1 MAKKVPYP
9 FEKLIFHFKPENLSM
24 EGGTIE
30 TAIFQEPKLLEY
42 TLKFPKGFGFP
53 QELLNVIN
61 SDDEITLKI
70 SQKHSDKNE
79 VVFTGLSSAFY
90 SRFNLENSV
99 EKRINSIN
107 TFRFQI
113 MLEQQAI
120 ISLVSVL
127 ETFIKSVQT
136 DHNQNKK
143 IYHYF
148 TDVMK
153 QLNKCEIARN
163 DLELLKDDKLYS
175 RTKEIIDY
183 SFNLRNLYV
192 HNGGIIDELFLKK
205 YKNVLDKNKLGL
217 LLRLDYADYAV
228 IRQWL
233 SFFIQEICR
242 VVEGYNEVW
251 TDYLLSTG
259 IVLPDTRLI
268 LKTKEKDE
276 FIISLEDGGELKGIY
291 EDEIKTKIAENK
303 PVNDK
308 RTYRFQLDLGELIKK
323 RGSPQD

>member
-1 MAKKVPYP
+1 MTKKVPYP
-9 FEKLIFHFKPENLSM
+9 LEKLVFHLKPENLSM

-53 QELLNVIN
+53 QELAKIIN

-70 SQKHSDKNE
+70 SEKHSDKNE
-79 VVFTGLSSAFY
+79 VIFTGLSSTLY
-90 SRFNLENSV
+90 SRFNSDNSIEN
-99 EKRINSIN
+99 RINSIN

-113 MLEQQAI
+113 MLEQQSI

-136 DHNQNKK
+136 DHDQNKK

-153 QLNKCEIARN
+153 QLKKCDITRN
-163 DLELLKDDKLYS
+163 DLKLLNDDKIYS

-205 YKNVLDKNKLGL
+205 YKNKIDENKIRL
-217 LLRLDYADYAV
+217 LTRLDYTDYDV

-242 VVEGYNEVW
+242 VVEGYNNVW

-259 IVLPDTRLI
+259 ILLPDTNLI
-268 LKTKEKDE
+268 LKMEDKEE
-276 FIISLEDGGELKGIY
+276 HNISLEDGVELTGIY
-291 EDEIKTKIAENK
+291 EDEIENKSFEDK

-308 RTYRFQLDLGELIKK
+308 RSYKFQLDLGKLIEKK
-323 RGSPQD
+323 ISK

>member
-9 FEKLIFHFKPENLSM
+9 LEKLIFHFKPENLSM

-53 QELLNVIN
+53 QELVKIIN
-61 SDDEITLKI
+61 SNNDEITLKI
-70 SQKHSDKNE
+70 FQKHSDKNE
-79 VVFTGLSSAFY
+79 VIFTGLSSTFY
-90 SRFNLENSV
+90 SRFNSENSI
-99 EKRINSIN
+99 EKRINDIN

-113 MLEQQAI
+113 MLEQQSI

-127 ETFIKSVQT
+127 ETFLKSVQT

-153 QLNKCEIARN
+153 QLKKCGITKN
-163 DLELLKDDKLYS
+163 DLELLNDDKIYS

-205 YKNVLDKNKLGL
+205 YKNKIDENKIKL
-217 LLRLDYADYAV
+217 LIRLSYTDYEA

-242 VVEGYNEVW
+242 VVEGYNNVW

-259 IVLPDTRLI
+259 IILPDTKLI
-268 LKTKEKDE
+268 LKTKEKEDY
-276 FIISLEDGGELKGIY
+276 IISLEDGVELIGTYK
-291 EDEIKTKIAENK
+291 DEIENK
-303 PVNDK
+303 IVKDKSVNDK
-308 RTYRFQLDLGELIKK
+308 KTYRFQLDLGKLIEKNISK
-323 RGSPQD
+323 

>member
-1 MAKKVPYP
+1 MTEKMPYP
-9 FEKLIFHFKPENLSM
+9 LEKLSFHFKPENLSM

-42 TLKFPKGFGFP
+42 TFKFPKGFEFP
-53 QELLNVIN
+53 PELVKIIN
-61 SDDEITLKI
+61 PDDELTLKV
-70 SQKHSDKNE
+70 SQKKSNKNE
-79 VVFTGLSSAFY
+79 VIFTGLSSSFY
-90 SRFNLENSV
+90 SRFNLDNSI

-113 MLEQQAI
+113 MLEQQSI

-127 ETFIKSVQT
+127 ETFIKSVQS

-153 QLNKCEIARN
+153 QLKMCDITRN
-163 DLELLKDDKLYS
+163 DLNLLNDDKIYS

-192 HNGGIIDELFLKK
+192 HNGGIVDELFLKK
-205 YKNVLDKNKLGL
+205 YKNKIDKNKIGSLI
-217 LLRLDYADYAV
+217 RLNHADYNI

-242 VVEGYNEVW
+242 IMEGYNNVW

-259 IVLPDTRLI
+259 ILVPDTKLI
-268 LKTKEKDE
+268 LKNEEKDE
-276 FIISLEDGGELKGIY
+276 FIISLEDGVELIGIH
-291 EDEIKTKIAENK
+291 EDEIKNKIVEDK

-308 RTYRFQLDLGELIKK
+308 RTYRFQLDLEKLIEKEISK
-323 RGSPQD
+323 

>member
-1 MAKKVPYP
+1 MTKKVLYP
-9 FEKLIFHFKPENLSM
+9 LEKLVFHFKPENLSM

-53 QELLNVIN
+53 QELAKIIN
-61 SDDEITLKI
+61 SDDKITLKV
-70 SQKHSDKNE
+70 SEKHSDKNE
-79 VVFTGLSSAFY
+79 VIFTGLSSTFY
-90 SRFNLENSV
+90 SRFNSDNSIEN
-99 EKRINSIN
+99 RINSIN

-113 MLEQQAI
+113 MLEQQSI

-136 DHNQNKK
+136 DHDQNKK

-153 QLNKCEIARN
+153 QLKKCDITRN
-163 DLELLKDDKLYS
+163 DLELLNDDKIYS

-205 YKNVLDKNKLGL
+205 YKNKIDENKIRL
-217 LLRLDYADYAV
+217 LIRLDYTDYNV

-242 VVEGYNEVW
+242 VVEGYNNVW

-259 IVLPDTRLI
+259 ILLPDTNLV
-268 LKTKEKDE
+268 LKTEDKEE
-276 FIISLEDGGELKGIY
+276 YIISLEDGVELTGIY
-291 EDEIKTKIAENK
+291 EDEIENKSVEDK

-308 RTYRFQLDLGELIKK
+308 RTYRFQLDLGKLMKK
-323 RGSPQD
+323 NI

>member
-1 MAKKVPYP
+1 MTKKVPYP
-9 FEKLIFHFKPENLSM
+9 LEKLVFHLKPENLSM

-53 QELLNVIN
+53 QELAKIIN

-70 SQKHSDKNE
+70 SEKHSDKNE
-79 VVFTGLSSAFY
+79 VIFTGLSSTLY
-90 SRFNLENSV
+90 SRFNSDNSIEN
-99 EKRINSIN
+99 RINSIN

-113 MLEQQAI
+113 MLEQQSI

-136 DHNQNKK
+136 DHDQNKK

-153 QLNKCEIARN
+153 QLKKCDITRN
-163 DLELLKDDKLYS
+163 DLKLLNDDKIYS

-205 YKNVLDKNKLGL
+205 YKNKIDENKIRL
-217 LLRLDYADYAV
+217 LIRLDYTDYDV

-242 VVEGYNEVW
+242 VVEGYNNVW

-259 IVLPDTRLI
+259 ILLPDTNLI
-268 LKTKEKDE
+268 LKMEDKEE
-276 FIISLEDGGELKGIY
+276 HNISLEDGVELTGIY
-291 EDEIKTKIAENK
+291 EDEIENKSFEDK

-308 RTYRFQLDLGELIKK
+308 RSYKFQLDLGKLIEKK
-323 RGSPQD
+323 ISK